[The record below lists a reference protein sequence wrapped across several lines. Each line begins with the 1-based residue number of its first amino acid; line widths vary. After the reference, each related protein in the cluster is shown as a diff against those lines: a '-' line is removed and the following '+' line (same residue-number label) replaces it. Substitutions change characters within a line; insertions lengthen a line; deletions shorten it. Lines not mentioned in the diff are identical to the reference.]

1 MLKTNE
7 MMGACVARRRAWGCG
22 ALAVALAGSL
32 ALAGCTGGTFEEAA
46 EGAGEKSEQGQS
58 GRAQGDS
65 GATGTTDG
73 VDWASLIDIPGMDFE
88 YSDRDKDAS
97 CDVASATSI
106 ALSGQGATVSGEGA
120 AVEGAT
126 VTISAAGTYVV
137 TGELAAGSL
146 VVNAGDQDKVQIV
159 LSGASIRNEA
169 GPALNIQQADK
180 VFVTLAD
187 GTQNTLADGAS
198 YELAEGE
205 DEPNA
210 ALYSKAD
217 LTINGTG
224 ALSVEGNY
232 RHGVN
237 SKDDLVVTGGAIAVV
252 AKEDGLRGK
261 DCVKVADG
269 SFAITAGGDGVKSSN
284 DEDPTR
290 GFVSIDGGT
299 FTVEAGDEGFQAAT
313 YLRLAGGDAQI
324 KAADHALR
332 SDVEAA
338 MIGGTYVVEAGGKGM
353 NPETKFTMDGGTFTV
368 TGCEEGIEAQEVI
381 VNNGELN
388 ITASDDGINAAVAE
402 RDSND
407 ATIDASGD
415 AGSTVGQDD
424 HAGDQGGEG
433 QGDGGQGADAQNGR
447 GGQRS
452 ELPDGAESDQAP
464 EPQTGQN
471 GDSAMPEPPAGQ
483 NGDDAMPEPPAG
495 FGPQNGERPERPE
508 DMEEGQMPQRPEGA
522 EGERPELPEGVEPG
536 QVPDGEQGGGFG
548 ARDGRGGAGGPM
560 GANASEDCLIQING
574 GVVTINAGGDA
585 VDSNGYVE
593 VTGGELVGASS
604 GTGDSALDYE
614 YGATVTGGT
623 VILAGGA
630 GMAETFS
637 EGSTQPFALVSL
649 NGSANTELSVESE
662 SGEVLARCTVPVSFQ
677 CVTLSVPGLAEGATG
692 KLVAGDAT
700 TDFTASTTPSG
711 GMGAM
716 GAPGG
721 MEAPRDRGDRGGRD
735 AQASTPEA
743 TA

>member
-299 FTVEAGDEGFQAAT
+299 FTV
-313 YLRLAGGDAQI
+313 
-324 KAADHALR
+324 
-332 SDVEAA
+332 
-338 MIGGTYVVEAGGKGM
+338 
-353 NPETKFTMDGGTFTV
+353 

-447 GGQRS
+447 G
-452 ELPDGAESDQAP
+452 
-464 EPQTGQN
+464 
-471 GDSAMPEPPAGQ
+471 
-483 NGDDAMPEPPAG
+483 
-495 FGPQNGERPERPE
+495 
-508 DMEEGQMPQRPEGA
+508 
-522 EGERPELPEGVEPG
+522 GERPELPEGVEPG

>member
-58 GRAQGDS
+58 GQAQGDN
-65 GATGTTDG
+65 GPTGTTG
-73 VDWASLIDIPGMDFE
+73 EVDWASLIDIPGMDFE

-97 CDVASATSI
+97 YDVVSATNI

-126 VTISAAGTYVV
+126 VTISAAGTYAV
-137 TGELAAGSL
+137 TGELTAGSL

-198 YELAEGE
+198 YALAEGE

-224 ALSVEGNY
+224 ALSIEGNY
-232 RHGVN
+232 CHGVN

-299 FTVEAGDEGFQAAT
+299 FTV
-313 YLRLAGGDAQI
+313 
-324 KAADHALR
+324 
-332 SDVEAA
+332 
-338 MIGGTYVVEAGGKGM
+338 
-353 NPETKFTMDGGTFTV
+353 

-424 HAGDQGGEG
+424 HAGDRGGEG

-447 GGQRS
+447 GGQ
-452 ELPDGAESDQAP
+452 
-464 EPQTGQN
+464 
-471 GDSAMPEPPAGQ
+471 
-483 NGDDAMPEPPAG
+483 
-495 FGPQNGERPERPE
+495 
-508 DMEEGQMPQRPEGA
+508 
-522 EGERPELPEGVEPG
+522 RPELPEGVEPG

>member
-1 MLKTNE
+1 MT
-7 MMGACVARRRAWGCG
+7 
-22 ALAVALAGSL
+22 
-32 ALAGCTGGTFEEAA
+32 
-46 EGAGEKSEQGQS
+46 
-58 GRAQGDS
+58 
-65 GATGTTDG
+65 
-73 VDWASLIDIPGMDFE
+73 
-88 YSDRDKDAS
+88 
-97 CDVASATSI
+97 
-106 ALSGQGATVSGEGA
+106 
-120 AVEGAT
+120 
-126 VTISAAGTYVV
+126 
-137 TGELAAGSL
+137 
-146 VVNAGDQDKVQIV
+146 
-159 LSGASIRNEA
+159 
-169 GPALNIQQADK
+169 
-180 VFVTLAD
+180 
-187 GTQNTLADGAS
+187 
-198 YELAEGE
+198 
-205 DEPNA
+205 
-210 ALYSKAD
+210 
-217 LTINGTG
+217 
-224 ALSVEGNY
+224 
-232 RHGVN
+232 
-237 SKDDLVVTGGAIAVV
+237 
-252 AKEDGLRGK
+252 
-261 DCVKVADG
+261 
-269 SFAITAGGDGVKSSN
+269 
-284 DEDPTR
+284 
-290 GFVSIDGGT
+290 
-299 FTVEAGDEGFQAAT
+299 
-313 YLRLAGGDAQI
+313 
-324 KAADHALR
+324 
-332 SDVEAA
+332 
-338 MIGGTYVVEAGGKGM
+338 GGTYVVEAGGKGM

-368 TGCEEGIEAQEVI
+368 TGCEEGIEAQQVI
-381 VNNGELN
+381 VNDGELN

-483 NGDDAMPEPPAG
+483 NSDDAMPEPPAG

-604 GTGDSALDYE
+604 GAGDSALDYE

-623 VILAGGA
+623 VILAGGV

>member
-7 MMGACVARRRAWGCG
+7 MMGACVARRRAWSCG

-46 EGAGEKSEQGQS
+46 EGAGEKTEQGQS
-58 GRAQGDS
+58 DQAQGDN
-65 GATGTTDG
+65 GTTGTTG
-73 VDWASLIDIPGMDFE
+73 EVDWASLIDIPGMDFA

-97 CDVASATSI
+97 YDVASATNI

-126 VTISAAGTYVV
+126 VTISAAGTYAV
-137 TGELAAGSL
+137 TGELTAGSL

-198 YELAEGE
+198 YELVEGE

-237 SKDDLVVTGGAIAVV
+237 SKDDLVVTGGAITVV

-290 GFVSIDGGT
+290 GFVSI
-299 FTVEAGDEGFQAAT
+299 
-313 YLRLAGGDAQI
+313 
-324 KAADHALR
+324 
-332 SDVEAA
+332 
-338 MIGGTYVVEAGGKGM
+338 
-353 NPETKFTMDGGTFTV
+353 DGGTFTV

-447 GGQRS
+447 GGQ
-452 ELPDGAESDQAP
+452 
-464 EPQTGQN
+464 
-471 GDSAMPEPPAGQ
+471 
-483 NGDDAMPEPPAG
+483 
-495 FGPQNGERPERPE
+495 
-508 DMEEGQMPQRPEGA
+508 
-522 EGERPELPEGVEPG
+522 RPELPEGVEPG

>member
-97 CDVASATSI
+97 YDVASATNI

-137 TGELAAGSL
+137 TGELTAGSL

-299 FTVEAGDEGFQAAT
+299 FTV
-313 YLRLAGGDAQI
+313 
-324 KAADHALR
+324 
-332 SDVEAA
+332 
-338 MIGGTYVVEAGGKGM
+338 
-353 NPETKFTMDGGTFTV
+353 

-447 GGQRS
+447 G
-452 ELPDGAESDQAP
+452 
-464 EPQTGQN
+464 
-471 GDSAMPEPPAGQ
+471 
-483 NGDDAMPEPPAG
+483 
-495 FGPQNGERPERPE
+495 
-508 DMEEGQMPQRPEGA
+508 
-522 EGERPELPEGVEPG
+522 GERPELPEGVEPG

>member
-7 MMGACVARRRAWGCG
+7 MMGACVARRRAWSCG

-46 EGAGEKSEQGQS
+46 EGAGEKTEQGQS
-58 GRAQGDS
+58 DQAQGDN
-65 GATGTTDG
+65 GTTGTTG
-73 VDWASLIDIPGMDFE
+73 EVDWASLIDIPGMDFA

-97 CDVASATSI
+97 YDVASATNI

-126 VTISAAGTYVV
+126 VTISAAGTYAV
-137 TGELAAGSL
+137 TGELTAGSL

-198 YELAEGE
+198 YELVEGE

-237 SKDDLVVTGGAIAVV
+237 SKDDLVVTGGAITVV

-290 GFVSIDGGT
+290 GFVSI
-299 FTVEAGDEGFQAAT
+299 
-313 YLRLAGGDAQI
+313 
-324 KAADHALR
+324 
-332 SDVEAA
+332 
-338 MIGGTYVVEAGGKGM
+338 
-353 NPETKFTMDGGTFTV
+353 DGGTFTV

-447 GGQRS
+447 GGQR
-452 ELPDGAESDQAP
+452 
-464 EPQTGQN
+464 
-471 GDSAMPEPPAGQ
+471 
-483 NGDDAMPEPPAG
+483 
-495 FGPQNGERPERPE
+495 
-508 DMEEGQMPQRPEGA
+508 
-522 EGERPELPEGVEPG
+522 PELPEGVEPG
-536 QVPDGEQGGGFG
+536 QMPDGEQGGGFG

-574 GVVTINAGGDA
+574 GVVAINAGGDA

-604 GTGDSALDYE
+604 GAGDSALDYE

>member
-7 MMGACVARRRAWGCG
+7 MMGACVARRRAWSCG

-46 EGAGEKSEQGQS
+46 EGAGEKTEQGQS
-58 GRAQGDS
+58 DQAQGDN
-65 GATGTTDG
+65 GTTGTTG
-73 VDWASLIDIPGMDFE
+73 EVDWASLIDIPGMDFA

-97 CDVASATSI
+97 YDVASATNI

-126 VTISAAGTYVV
+126 VTISAAGTYAV
-137 TGELAAGSL
+137 TGELTAGSL

-198 YELAEGE
+198 YELVEGE

-237 SKDDLVVTGGAIAVV
+237 SKDDLVVTGGAITMV

-290 GFVSIDGGT
+290 GFVSI
-299 FTVEAGDEGFQAAT
+299 
-313 YLRLAGGDAQI
+313 
-324 KAADHALR
+324 
-332 SDVEAA
+332 
-338 MIGGTYVVEAGGKGM
+338 
-353 NPETKFTMDGGTFTV
+353 DGGTFTV

-447 GGQRS
+447 GGQR
-452 ELPDGAESDQAP
+452 
-464 EPQTGQN
+464 
-471 GDSAMPEPPAGQ
+471 
-483 NGDDAMPEPPAG
+483 
-495 FGPQNGERPERPE
+495 
-508 DMEEGQMPQRPEGA
+508 
-522 EGERPELPEGVEPG
+522 PELPEGVEPG
-536 QVPDGEQGGGFG
+536 QMPDGEQGGGFG

-574 GVVTINAGGDA
+574 GVVAINAGGDA

-604 GTGDSALDYE
+604 GAGDSALDYE

-700 TDFTASTTPSG
+700 TDFTASTTSSG

>member
-97 CDVASATSI
+97 YDVASATNI

-120 AVEGAT
+120 AVEGVT
-126 VTISAAGTYVV
+126 VTISAAGTYAV
-137 TGELAAGSL
+137 TGELTAGSL

-198 YELAEGE
+198 YALAEGE

-224 ALSVEGNY
+224 ALSIEGNY
-232 RHGVN
+232 CHGVN

-299 FTVEAGDEGFQAAT
+299 FTV
-313 YLRLAGGDAQI
+313 
-324 KAADHALR
+324 
-332 SDVEAA
+332 
-338 MIGGTYVVEAGGKGM
+338 
-353 NPETKFTMDGGTFTV
+353 

-424 HAGDQGGEG
+424 HAGDRGGEG

-452 ELPDGAESDQAP
+452 
-464 EPQTGQN
+464 
-471 GDSAMPEPPAGQ
+471 
-483 NGDDAMPEPPAG
+483 
-495 FGPQNGERPERPE
+495 
-508 DMEEGQMPQRPEGA
+508 
-522 EGERPELPEGVEPG
+522 ELPEGVEPG

-585 VDSNGYVE
+585 VDSNGYVG

>member
-7 MMGACVARRRAWGCG
+7 MMGACVARRRAWGRG

-32 ALAGCTGGTFEEAA
+32 VLAGCTGGTFEEAA

-97 CDVASATSI
+97 YDVASATNI

-137 TGELAAGSL
+137 TGELTAGSL
-146 VVNAGDQDKVQIV
+146 VVNAGDADKVQIV

-198 YELAEGE
+198 YALAEGE

-210 ALYSKAD
+210 ALCSKAD

-224 ALSVEGNY
+224 ALSIEGNY
-232 RHGVN
+232 CHGVN

-338 MIGGTYVVEAGGKGM
+338 MTGGTYVVEAGGKGM

-407 ATIDASGD
+407 APTGATTDGAGD
-415 AGSTVGQDD
+415 A
-424 HAGDQGGEG
+424 A
-433 QGDGGQGADAQNGR
+433 A
-447 GGQRS
+447 
-452 ELPDGAESDQAP
+452 AEQ
-464 EPQTGQN
+464 
-471 GDSAMPEPPAGQ
+471 
-483 NGDDAMPEPPAG
+483 G
-495 FGPQNGERPERPE
+495 FGAGGKEA
-508 DMEEGQMPQRPEGA
+508 DS
-522 EGERPELPEGVEPG
+522 ERPELPEGVEPG

-604 GTGDSALDYE
+604 GADDSALDYE

-637 EGSTQPFALVSL
+637 EGSAQPFALVSL

-677 CVTLSVPGLAEGATG
+677 CVTLSVPGLAEGATA
-692 KLVAGDAT
+692 KLVAGDSAA
-700 TDFTASTTPSG
+700 DFTASTTPSG

>member
-7 MMGACVARRRAWGCG
+7 MMGACVARRRAWSCG

-46 EGAGEKSEQGQS
+46 EGAGEKTEQGQS
-58 GRAQGDS
+58 DQAQGDN
-65 GATGTTDG
+65 GTTGTTG
-73 VDWASLIDIPGMDFE
+73 EVDWASLIDIPGMDFA

-97 CDVASATSI
+97 YDVASATNI

-126 VTISAAGTYVV
+126 VTISAAGTYAV
-137 TGELAAGSL
+137 TGELTAGSL

-198 YELAEGE
+198 YELVEGE

-299 FTVEAGDEGFQAAT
+299 FTV
-313 YLRLAGGDAQI
+313 
-324 KAADHALR
+324 
-332 SDVEAA
+332 
-338 MIGGTYVVEAGGKGM
+338 
-353 NPETKFTMDGGTFTV
+353 

-447 GGQRS
+447 GGQR
-452 ELPDGAESDQAP
+452 
-464 EPQTGQN
+464 
-471 GDSAMPEPPAGQ
+471 
-483 NGDDAMPEPPAG
+483 
-495 FGPQNGERPERPE
+495 
-508 DMEEGQMPQRPEGA
+508 
-522 EGERPELPEGVEPG
+522 PELPEGVEPG
-536 QVPDGEQGGGFG
+536 QMPDGEQGGGFG

-574 GVVTINAGGDA
+574 GVVAINAGGDA

-604 GTGDSALDYE
+604 GAGDSALDYE

-700 TDFTASTTPSG
+700 TDFTASTTSSG

>member
-97 CDVASATSI
+97 YDVASATNI

-120 AVEGAT
+120 AVEGVT
-126 VTISAAGTYVV
+126 VTISAAGTYAV
-137 TGELAAGSL
+137 TGELTAGSL

-198 YELAEGE
+198 YALAEGE

-224 ALSVEGNY
+224 ALSIEGNY
-232 RHGVN
+232 CHGVN

-299 FTVEAGDEGFQAAT
+299 FTV
-313 YLRLAGGDAQI
+313 
-324 KAADHALR
+324 
-332 SDVEAA
+332 
-338 MIGGTYVVEAGGKGM
+338 
-353 NPETKFTMDGGTFTV
+353 

-424 HAGDQGGEG
+424 HAGDRGGEG

-452 ELPDGAESDQAP
+452 
-464 EPQTGQN
+464 
-471 GDSAMPEPPAGQ
+471 
-483 NGDDAMPEPPAG
+483 
-495 FGPQNGERPERPE
+495 
-508 DMEEGQMPQRPEGA
+508 
-522 EGERPELPEGVEPG
+522 ELPEGVEPG

-604 GTGDSALDYE
+604 GAGDSALDYE

>member
-97 CDVASATSI
+97 YDVASATNI

-126 VTISAAGTYVV
+126 VTITAAGTYAV
-137 TGELAAGSL
+137 TGELTAGSL
-146 VVNAGDQDKVQIV
+146 VVNAGGQDKVQIV

-237 SKDDLVVTGGAIAVV
+237 SKDDLVVTGGAITVV

-290 GFVSIDGGT
+290 GFVSI
-299 FTVEAGDEGFQAAT
+299 
-313 YLRLAGGDAQI
+313 
-324 KAADHALR
+324 
-332 SDVEAA
+332 
-338 MIGGTYVVEAGGKGM
+338 
-353 NPETKFTMDGGTFTV
+353 DGGTFTV

-452 ELPDGAESDQAP
+452 ELP
-464 EPQTGQN
+464 
-471 GDSAMPEPPAGQ
+471 
-483 NGDDAMPEPPAG
+483 
-495 FGPQNGERPERPE
+495 
-508 DMEEGQMPQRPEGA
+508 
-522 EGERPELPEGVEPG
+522 EGVEPG

-574 GVVTINAGGDA
+574 GVVAINAGGDA

-604 GTGDSALDYE
+604 GAGDSALDYE

>member
-97 CDVASATSI
+97 YDVASATNI

-126 VTISAAGTYVV
+126 VTITAAGTYAV
-137 TGELAAGSL
+137 TGELTAGSL

-198 YELAEGE
+198 YALAEGE

-237 SKDDLVVTGGAIAVV
+237 SKDDLVVTGGAITVV

-299 FTVEAGDEGFQAAT
+299 FTV
-313 YLRLAGGDAQI
+313 
-324 KAADHALR
+324 
-332 SDVEAA
+332 
-338 MIGGTYVVEAGGKGM
+338 
-353 NPETKFTMDGGTFTV
+353 

-388 ITASDDGINAAVAE
+388 ITAPDDGINAAVAE

-464 EPQTGQN
+464 EPQAGQN

-508 DMEEGQMPQRPEGA
+508 DMEDGQMPQRPEGA

>member
-7 MMGACVARRRAWGCG
+7 MMGACVARRRAWSCG

-46 EGAGEKSEQGQS
+46 EGAGEKTEQGQS
-58 GRAQGDS
+58 DQAQGDN
-65 GATGTTDG
+65 GTTGTTG
-73 VDWASLIDIPGMDFE
+73 EVDWASLIDIPGMDFA

-97 CDVASATSI
+97 YDVASATNI

-126 VTISAAGTYVV
+126 VTISAAGTYAV
-137 TGELAAGSL
+137 TGELTAGSL

-198 YELAEGE
+198 YELVEGE

-237 SKDDLVVTGGAIAVV
+237 SKDDLVVTGGAITVV

-290 GFVSIDGGT
+290 GFVSI
-299 FTVEAGDEGFQAAT
+299 
-313 YLRLAGGDAQI
+313 
-324 KAADHALR
+324 
-332 SDVEAA
+332 
-338 MIGGTYVVEAGGKGM
+338 
-353 NPETKFTMDGGTFTV
+353 DGGTFTV

-447 GGQRS
+447 GGQR
-452 ELPDGAESDQAP
+452 
-464 EPQTGQN
+464 
-471 GDSAMPEPPAGQ
+471 
-483 NGDDAMPEPPAG
+483 
-495 FGPQNGERPERPE
+495 
-508 DMEEGQMPQRPEGA
+508 
-522 EGERPELPEGVEPG
+522 PELPEGVEPG
-536 QVPDGEQGGGFG
+536 QMPDGEQGGGFG

-574 GVVTINAGGDA
+574 GVVAINAGGDA

-604 GTGDSALDYE
+604 GAGDSALDYE

-700 TDFTASTTPSG
+700 TDFTASTTSSG

-735 AQASTPEA
+735 AQASTLEA

>member
-97 CDVASATSI
+97 YDVASATNI

-126 VTISAAGTYVV
+126 VTISAAGTYAV
-137 TGELAAGSL
+137 TGELTAGSL

-237 SKDDLVVTGGAIAVV
+237 SKDDLVVTGGAITVV

-290 GFVSIDGGT
+290 GFVSI
-299 FTVEAGDEGFQAAT
+299 
-313 YLRLAGGDAQI
+313 
-324 KAADHALR
+324 
-332 SDVEAA
+332 
-338 MIGGTYVVEAGGKGM
+338 
-353 NPETKFTMDGGTFTV
+353 DGGTFTV

-415 AGSTVGQDD
+415 AGSTVGQDA

-452 ELPDGAESDQAP
+452 ELPDGAESGQAP

-471 GDSAMPEPPAGQ
+471 GDSAMSEPPAGQ
-483 NGDDAMPEPPAG
+483 NSDDAMPEPPAG

-604 GTGDSALDYE
+604 GAGDSALDYE

-677 CVTLSVPGLAEGATG
+677 CITLSVPGLAEGATS

-711 GMGAM
+711 GMGGM

-721 MEAPRDRGDRGGRD
+721 MGGRDDGGRGDRGGRD

>member
-7 MMGACVARRRAWGCG
+7 MMGACVARRRAWGRG

-97 CDVASATSI
+97 YDVASATNI

-126 VTISAAGTYVV
+126 VTITAAGTYVV
-137 TGELAAGSL
+137 TGELTAGSL
-146 VVNAGDQDKVQIV
+146 VVNAGDADKVQIV

-180 VFVTLAD
+180 VFVTLDD

-198 YELAEGE
+198 YELMEGE

-237 SKDDLVVTGGAIAVV
+237 SKDDLVVTGGAITVV

-299 FTVEAGDEGFQAAT
+299 FA
-313 YLRLAGGDAQI
+313 
-324 KAADHALR
+324 
-332 SDVEAA
+332 VEAA
-338 MIGGTYVVEAGGKGM
+338 MTGGTYVVEAGGKGM

-368 TGCEEGIEAQEVI
+368 TGCEEGIEAQEGI

-407 ATIDASGD
+407 EAAEAATDSAGD
-415 AGSTVGQDD
+415 AATGDPGNAGRDAN
-424 HAGDQGGEG
+424 AGDQVAGL
-433 QGDGGQGADAQNGR
+433 GDGKQGADAQNGQSGPR
-447 GGQRS
+447 P
-452 ELPDGAESDQAP
+452 ELPEGVDASQA
-464 EPQTGQN
+464 
-471 GDSAMPEPPAGQ
+471 PEPPAGQ
-483 NGDDAMPEPPAG
+483 NGNGERPEPPAG
-495 FGPQNGERPERPE
+495 FDPQS
-508 DMEEGQMPQRPEGA
+508 
-522 EGERPELPEGVEPG
+522 GERPELPEGAEEGQGPQRPESADGERPELPEGAQPG
-536 QVPDGEQGGGFG
+536 QMPEGGQRDGFG
-548 ARDGRGGAGGPM
+548 GPGAESAGGPGAGGAGGPV
-560 GANASEDCLIQING
+560 ANNASEDCLIQING
-574 GVVTINAGGDA
+574 GTVTINAGGDA

-593 VTGGELVGASS
+593 VTGGELIGASS
-604 GTGDSALDYE
+604 GAGDSALDYE
-614 YGATVTGGT
+614 YGAKVTGGT
-623 VILAGGA
+623 VVLAGGA

-637 EGSTQPFALVSL
+637 ASSTQPFALVSL
-649 NGSANTELSVESE
+649 SGAANTELSVESD
-662 SGEVLARCTVPVSFQ
+662 SGEMLARCTVPVSYQ
-677 CVTLSVPGLAEGATG
+677 CVTVSVPGLAEGATG

-700 TDFTASTTPSG
+700 ADFTASTTPSG
-711 GMGAM
+711 GLGAM
-716 GAPGG
+716 GG
-721 MEAPRDRGDRGGRD
+721 MSGKDDRGESGS
-735 AQASTPEA
+735 QL
-743 TA
+743 